1 MRTIIA
7 LAALLLGTSVAQ
19 ATMFPFTRCPDCD
32 AILRG
37 CLSRAWWQVD
47 VHHCHADAAS
57 CKQRCDLT
65 NNAPRNQPRPDP
77 WAATVKRF

>member
-19 ATMFPFTRCPDCD
+19 ATMFPRCPDCD

-47 VHHCHADAAS
+47 VDHCHAKAEN
-57 CKQRCDLT
+57 CKWRCEPNLRRDHV
-65 NNAPRNQPRPDP
+65 RPDP
-77 WAATVKRF
+77 WAATVKRG